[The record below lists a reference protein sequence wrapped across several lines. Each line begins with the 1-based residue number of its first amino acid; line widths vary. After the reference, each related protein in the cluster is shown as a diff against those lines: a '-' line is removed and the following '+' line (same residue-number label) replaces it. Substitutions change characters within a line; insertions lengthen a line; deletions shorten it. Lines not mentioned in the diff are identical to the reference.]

1 MKTLFAPFQSG
12 IAVRLGSDWKIV
24 GGLNANW
31 YKLLDIKKNVNWSI
45 SDSIVRFFLT
55 KALNF
60 ELIYGANGNFF
71 RHRRGTFRSK
81 AKLIRM
87 ILRAVAQLSN
97 PY

>member
-31 YKLLDIKKNVNWSI
+31 YKLLDSRKNVNWSI

-55 KALNF
+55 RALNF
-60 ELIYGANGNFF
+60 EMIYGVNAIFPPSARYFWVEGP
-71 RHRRGTFRSK
+71 H
-81 AKLIRM
+81 IRM
-87 ILRAVAQLSN
+87 ILRAAA
-97 PY
+97 